1 MNDDV
6 KGMRAALAQRF
17 GEEVAAI
24 PAGQGPYGWPQ
35 SCPGPGAARGSCR
48 RFSSGRW
55 RRS

>member
-17 GEEVAAI
+17 DEEVAAI

-35 SCPGPGAARGSCR
+35 SCPETWWPSGGPRLVPAVC
-48 RFSSGRW
+48 
-55 RRS
+55 